1 MEIDH
6 CHHMGKF
13 QRKKS
18 KPWTLVCKF
27 LCSKDK
33 HKVLQNVKKL
43 KNTGIFFY
51 DDFSK
56 STMELRKSPWEEV
69 LQHHQQN
76 KIACLN
82 YRCIVVKD
90 CIVNNSSFVFANV
103 SLFVFSWCF
112 KFKMNPNMQEI
123 CRTETPKYY
132 ISNESNDI
140 LLDNAYDPDLIF
152 FSKNGKHVD
161 TVYVLPEDFHDSL
174 EKTVT
179 SYFSILHLNIPS
191 IKNNFESFKKFCLL

>member
-1 MEIDH
+1 
-6 CHHMGKF
+6 
-13 QRKKS
+13 
-18 KPWTLVCKF
+18 
-27 LCSKDK
+27 
-33 HKVLQNVKKL
+33 
-43 KNTGIFFY
+43 
-51 DDFSK
+51 
-56 STMELRKSPWEEV
+56 
-69 LQHHQQN
+69 
-76 KIACLN
+76 
-82 YRCIVVKD
+82 
-90 CIVNNSSFVFANV
+90 
-103 SLFVFSWCF
+103 
-112 KFKMNPNMQEI
+112 MNPNMQEI
-123 CRTETPKYY
+123 CRTETPKYN